1 MSVATESPR
10 KSKPLPPRRAAFVR
24 EYLVDLN
31 GTQAA
36 IRAGY
41 APKSA
46 GQTAD
51 DLLRIPQVAAE
62 VAEAMAKR
70 AVRTE
75 ITQDR
80 VIKEV
85 ARIAFLDIR
94 KLFDANG
101 AMKPIHDIDDET
113 AAALASI
120 ECLEVGEEGVAVGV
134 LKKLKLTDKKGA
146 LELLMRH
153 MGMLNDKLKV
163 GGDAENPLTLL
174 IKQIQGSA
182 MPVVANP
189 PKDEDDE

>member
-1 MSVATESPR
+1 MSAASETT
-10 KSKPLPPRRAAFVR
+10 KKTKPLPPRRAAFVR

-46 GQTAD
+46 AQTAD

-62 VAEAMAKR
+62 IANAMADR
-70 AVRTE
+70 ARRTE

-85 ARIAFLDIR
+85 ARLAFLDIR
-94 KLFDANG
+94 KAFNEDG
-101 AMKPIHDIDDET
+101 TFKPLHEMDDDT
-113 AAALASI
+113 AAALAGLDAI
-120 ECLEVGEEGVAVGV
+120 ELREDGAAIGT
-134 LKKLKLTDKKGA
+134 LKKLKLSDKTAA
-146 LELLMRH
+146 LTLLMRH

-163 GGDAENPLTLL
+163 QGDAENPLSLL
-174 IKQIQGSA
+174 VKQIQGSA
-182 MPVVANP
+182 LPVVANP